1 MSDVVVPKG
10 QPVSGVPEKK
20 GWLFK
25 WTNYLKGYQRRW
37 FVLSNG
43 LLSYYRNQAEMAHTC
58 RGTISLLGALI
69 HTADSCTFVI
79 SNGGTQ
85 TFHIRAHNEVERQSW
100 VTALELAKAKAI
112 RAQESDD
119 DEDQML
125 SGPTADGS
133 GEGEGEDAGGI
144 ARELSARFHDLRTCS
159 ELIAKHGAALQRS
172 LVDLEI
178 PPTDTTKQVSER
190 ATLFRISCNAMMN
203 ACSEFMSAAAASSA
217 RMSRA
222 LQHEREQKMRL
233 QEVVEQLARQHDS
246 LEKTVTG
253 RSTPH
258 TGANGSGQSN
268 DTEDDEHEFFD
279 AVEEEVHPAMEDK
292 TSFVMKVPVNRKSAV
307 KEGESSD
314 ESEGETVTETQQVI
328 FVEDKERAAES
339 NMGGTDATVA
349 DKTPDSK
356 EEDIKVWPH
365 VSEVPPGAA
374 LVEGRPRRTRV
385 PDKPNYP
392 LSLWSIMKNCIGKE
406 LSKIPIPVNFSEP
419 LSMLQRLTEDYEYS
433 YILDQAA
440 KCTDPA
446 QQLAYVAAFT
456 VSSYATTANRTTKP
470 FNPLLG
476 ETYECDR
483 MADLGWRAISEQVSH
498 HPPMVAQ
505 FCEGQAG
512 WQCWQEF
519 TMTTKFRGKYLQLV
533 PLGGAYAEF
542 LATGNKYT
550 WRKVTTTVHNII
562 VGKLWVDNHGDMEIV
577 GEAGPAAG
585 YVAHLKYLPYGY
597 FSKDTQR
604 KVTGV
609 IKDPQGVPRYV
620 VQGHWDSRV
629 ELAPVTSA
637 SADNTVCKTGKFSV
651 AWERVPAPPDSDK
664 WYNFTLLAAQL
675 NEPEPDV
682 APTDSRRRP
691 DQRLMEEGL
700 WDEANTEKLRLE
712 EKQRAVRRAL
722 EADAESAAARG
733 APPPA
738 PPRPAWFARQAAPPA
753 PHLRH
758 LYTHRYWECK
768 RKQDWSAC
776 PDIF

>member
-1 MSDVVVPKG
+1 MADVIVPKG
-10 QPVSGVPEKK
+10 QPIAGDPEKK

-85 TFHIRAHNEVERQSW
+85 TFHIRAHDEVERQSW

-119 DEDQML
+119 DDDQMN
-125 SGPTADGS
+125 SGPVTVAGD
-133 GEGEGEDAGGI
+133 GEGEDAGGI

-159 ELIAKHGAALQRS
+159 ELVTRHGAALQRS

-178 PPTDTTKQVSER
+178 PPSDITKQVSER

-217 RMSRA
+217 RMNRA

-233 QEVVEQLARQHDS
+233 QEIVEQLARQHDS
-246 LEKTVTG
+246 LEKTVA

-258 TGANGSGQSN
+258 TGGNGSGQGN

-279 AVEEEVHPAMEDK
+279 AVEEGASSAMEDK
-292 TSFVMKVPVNRKSAV
+292 TSFVIKVPVNRKNKV
-307 KEGESSD
+307 KSGESSD
-314 ESEGETVTETQQVI
+314 ESEVETVTETQQVY
-328 FVEDKERAAES
+328 FVEDKERAES
-339 NMGGTDATVA
+339 AMGGAEIADAA
-349 DKTPDSK
+349 AASAKPSDDKQL
-356 EEDIKVWPH
+356 DIKIWPH
-365 VSEVPPGAA
+365 VSQATDSV
-374 LVEGRPRRTRV
+374 VEGHPRRTRV

-433 YILDQAA
+433 SILDQAA
-440 KCTDPA
+440 TFSDPA
-446 QQLAYVAAFT
+446 HQLAYVAAFT

-483 MADLGWRAISEQVSH
+483 MSDLGWRVISEQVSH

-505 FCEGQAG
+505 FCEGASG

-519 TMTTKFRGKYLQLV
+519 TMTSKFRGKYLQV
-533 PLGGAYAEF
+533 IPLGGAYAYF
-542 LATGNKYT
+542 VGSGNKYS

-577 GEAGPAAG
+577 GEAGPATG

-597 FSKDTQR
+597 FSRDTQR

-609 IKDPQGVPRYV
+609 IKDPNGVPRYV
-620 VQGHWDSRV
+620 LQGHWDARV
-629 ELAPVTSA
+629 EVAAVTSA
-637 SADNTVCKTGKFSV
+637 SPDNTVCKTGKFV
-651 AWERVPAPPDSDK
+651 LAWQRVPAPPDADK

-675 NEPEPDV
+675 NEPESGV
-682 APTDSRRRP
+682 APTDSRLRP

-700 WDEANTEKLRLE
+700 WDEANAEKLRLE
-712 EKQRAVRRAL
+712 EKQRAARREL
-722 EADAESAAARG
+722 ESAAEAAAAAG
-733 APPPA
+733 SAGPA
-738 PPRPAWFARQAAPPA
+738 PRAPLWFARQAAPGQ

-758 LYTHRYWECK
+758 LYNNQYWECK
-768 RKQDWSAC
+768 QRRDWARC